1 MSKRRWTIEELKNVN
16 DAQFAMAILKERHS
30 ELSNPFT
37 PFAQRLTSVI
47 NTLMDMAAAGGLTDE
62 ERSKNNGR

>member
-30 ELSNPFT
+30 ELSNPYT
-37 PFAQRLTSVI
+37 PLAQRLTSVI

>member
-1 MSKRRWTIEELKNVN
+1 MSKRRWTIEELKNIN

-30 ELSNPFT
+30 ELSNPYT

>member
-16 DAQFAMAILKERHS
+16 DAQFAMAILKERRS
-30 ELSNPFT
+30 ELSNPYT

>member
-30 ELSNPFT
+30 ELSNPYT

-47 NTLMDMAAAGGLTDE
+47 NTLMDMAAAGGLADE